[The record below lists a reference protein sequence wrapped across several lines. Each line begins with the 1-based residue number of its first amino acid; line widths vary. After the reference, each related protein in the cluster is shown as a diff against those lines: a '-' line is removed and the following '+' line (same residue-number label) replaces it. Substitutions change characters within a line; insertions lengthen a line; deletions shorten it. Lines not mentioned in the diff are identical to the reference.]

1 MELNLPINVLNILNI
16 LNKAGYD
23 AYVVGGAVRSLLLG
37 EKPKDYDICTNALP
51 DSVENLFESTIPT
64 GKKYGTITVVMPS
77 ADKNEDEFY
86 EITTFRYDSP
96 ITDGRRPEYVI
107 FGQTLKDDID
117 RRDFTINSIA
127 YNPLTGIIDYKN
139 GLEDIKN
146 KVIRCVGNPTARFRE
161 DGLRVLRAIRFA
173 VRYKFLID
181 TDTLNAMVRLT
192 IKNQSINVLD
202 NISKERIHDE
212 IVKILS
218 YDFSFLPDEDFI
230 KIKSILEDILKV
242 NDSTSFTKED
252 LNGYLYIRKLI
263 SLYKDCNIYI
273 LESKLKDLKFNNDE
287 IKIILNS
294 VKAYQYLKLSDLS
307 NDDLQFRI
315 KMCSYRWEPMPTLY
329 AKNMLDLNK
338 EQQEIIIKS
347 LVEPYTLKELDID
360 GNDIK
365 ANFNIDEKMI
375 KTYLEMALFYIFKN
389 PKENKK
395 DILLNYLGG
404 LNEIYKKD
412 R

>member
-1 MELNLPINVLNILNI
+1 MELDLPINVLNILNI

-146 KVIRCVGNPTARFRE
+146 KVIRCVGTPIARFRE

-230 KIKSILEDILKV
+230 KIKSILEDILKID
-242 NDSTSFTKED
+242 DSTLFTKED
-252 LNGYLYIRKLI
+252 LNSYLYIRKLI

-273 LESKLKDLKFNNDE
+273 LESKLKDLKFSNDE

-315 KMCSYRWEPMPTLY
+315 KMCAYRWEPMPTIY

-347 LVEPYTLKELDID
+347 FAEPYNLKELDID

-365 ANFNIDEKMI
+365 ANFDIDEKMI

-395 DILLNYLGG
+395 DILLNYLRG
-404 LNEIYKKD
+404 LDEIYKKD

>member
-77 ADKNEDEFY
+77 VDKNEDEFY

-96 ITDGRRPEYVI
+96 ITDGRRPEYVV
-107 FGQTLKDDID
+107 FRQTLKDDID
-117 RRDFTINSIA
+117 RRDFTINSMA
-127 YNPLTGIIDYKN
+127 CNPLIGIIDYKN

-146 KVIRCVGNPTARFRE
+146 KVIRCVGNPTLRFRE

-218 YDFSFLPDEDFI
+218 YDFSSLPDEDFI
-230 KIKSILEDILKV
+230 KIKSILEDILKID
-242 NDSTSFTKED
+242 DSTLFTKED
-252 LNGYLYIRKLI
+252 LSGYLYIRKLI
-263 SLYKDCNIYI
+263 SLYKDCNIYM
-273 LESKLKDLKFNNDE
+273 LESKLKNLKFSNDE

-294 VKAYQYLKLSDLS
+294 VKPYQYLKLSDLS

-315 KMCSYRWEPMPTLY
+315 KICAYKWGSMPTIY

-347 LVEPYTLKELDID
+347 LAEPYTLKELDID

-365 ANFNIDEKMI
+365 VNFDIDEKMI

-395 DILLNYLGG
+395 DILLNYLWRV
-404 LNEIYKKD
+404 K
-412 R
+412 

>member
-77 ADKNEDEFY
+77 VDKNEDEFY

-96 ITDGRRPEYVI
+96 ITDGRRPEYVV

-117 RRDFTINSIA
+117 RRDFTINSMA
-127 YNPLTGIIDYKN
+127 YNPLIGIIDYKN

-146 KVIRCVGNPTARFRE
+146 KVIRCVGNPTLRFRE

-218 YDFSFLPDEDFI
+218 YDFSSLPDEDFI
-230 KIKSILEDILKV
+230 KIKSILEDILKID
-242 NDSTSFTKED
+242 DSTLFTKED
-252 LNGYLYIRKLI
+252 LSGYLYIRKLI
-263 SLYKDCNIYI
+263 SLYKDCNIYM
-273 LESKLKDLKFNNDE
+273 LESKLKNLKFSNDE

-294 VKAYQYLKLSDLS
+294 VKPYQYLKLSDLS

-315 KMCSYRWEPMPTLY
+315 KICAYKWGSMPTIY

-347 LVEPYTLKELDID
+347 LAEPYTLKELDID

-365 ANFNIDEKMI
+365 VNFDIDEKMI

-395 DILLNYLGG
+395 DILLNYLWRV
-404 LNEIYKKD
+404 K
-412 R
+412 